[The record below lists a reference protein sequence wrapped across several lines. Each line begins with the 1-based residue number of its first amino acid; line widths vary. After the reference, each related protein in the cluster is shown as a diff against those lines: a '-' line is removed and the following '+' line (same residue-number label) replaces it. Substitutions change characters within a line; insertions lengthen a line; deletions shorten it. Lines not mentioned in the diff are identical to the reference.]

1 MYQHTYFKQ
10 QKNIPT
16 VRYLMDYNGYSEG
29 WATYVE
35 WNGYKYAPVE
45 DKDVLHLLSL
55 NDKFTSIVIG
65 LMDIGIHYDGWTYED
80 YKNYWKEN
88 FNIDDE
94 EVMLEQYN
102 LFIETPTNYL
112 QYYLSGFLFE
122 DLYNN
127 ASKELGDKF
136 SAVDFHEVILS
147 TGPAPFKI
155 LEKQVNKYINSNK

>member
-1 MYQHTYFKQ
+1 MYKTIIFDLDD
-10 QKNIPT
+10 T
-16 VRYLMDYNGYSEG
+16 
-29 WATYVE
+29 
-35 WNGYKYAPVE
+35 
-45 DKDVLHLLSL
+45 L
-55 NDKFTSIVIG
+55 NDDTKNMQEAFKILTKDKYSDEEFKKFQTI
-65 LMDIGIHYDGWTYED
+65 D
-80 YKNYWKEN
+80 KNYWKEN

>member
-1 MYQHTYFKQ
+1 
-10 QKNIPT
+10 
-16 VRYLMDYNGYSEG
+16 
-29 WATYVE
+29 
-35 WNGYKYAPVE
+35 
-45 DKDVLHLLSL
+45 VLHLLSL